1 MNAPNQV
8 SFISRRILKL
18 IRSATFFL
26 LAAPVFVA
34 TTRAQNTI
42 HVPTDQPT
50 IQAAINAAN
59 NGDTVLV
66 APGTYNEN
74 IDFKGKAIVL
84 TTGANAFSDSSVGST
99 IINGSVDG
107 PVVNIATNE
116 PVAATLNG
124 FTIQNGHASAS
135 SGLAAGGIFI
145 SNASPQ
151 ITNNIIT
158 NNLGCGI
165 HVVNLASPLIQGND
179 IKQNTYPTTGTD
191 ILCNSNYG
199 DASSGTGL
207 AIDQA
212 GSIQVIGNTIEDNRL
227 RETGTSSPGCAAGV
241 SIYLGVQ
248 ILLKNNIIRNNHAAC
263 NPGIDEAEFFP
274 AKNLALIQNLIYGN
288 ISDNGSLPAQILLS
302 GTNAAPYPSI
312 TEINNTI
319 YGEGE
324 EILLTF
330 APSTISNNI
339 FVNTSPPLLN
349 SPSFAAGLYCVG
361 TGTQSSPITISH
373 NDIFNTGQLQS
384 GDCPL
389 GPGNLA
395 VDPLFINLSS
405 SDFHTQPTSPVVAT
419 GDINAP
425 LIPPADLDG
434 KARTVCG
441 TIDMG
446 VYEIRPHPPIT
457 LTGSPQTAPG
467 QSNVAFTA
475 AVAGNCNM
483 PTGVVTFLDG
493 TTVLGTAPLNSS
505 GIATFDT
512 SFLFVGT
519 HPITAT
525 YPGDFNFEASTSN
538 TVTEVI
544 TGPPTNSVLNTVSP
558 NPARPL
564 QAITMTATVTSAFTT
579 PMGNISF
586 MANGTVLATVPLTAA
601 GTALATVSTLHAG
614 TYNITAVYGGS
625 TEYAAST
632 SNTIIETVLGT
643 DTATTLTAS
652 PIRRSQDKPSLSPLQ
667 SPGRKLEYPSP
678 EQSPSKT
685 EQSRSQPF
693 RSEPTV

>member
-1 MNAPNQV
+1 M
-8 SFISRRILKL
+8 
-18 IRSATFFL
+18 
-26 LAAPVFVA
+26 
-34 TTRAQNTI
+34 
-42 HVPTDQPT
+42 PTDAPT
-50 IQAAINAAN
+50 IQRAIEAAN

-74 IDFKGKAIVL
+74 IDFKGKAIVI
-84 TTGANAFSDSSVGST
+84 TSGAKAFSDSSVGST

-124 FTIQNGHASAS
+124 FTIQNGHASGS

-179 IKQNTYPTTGTD
+179 IRQNTYPHTSVD
-191 ILCNSNYG
+191 VLCVSNYG
-199 DASSGTGL
+199 GAASGTGL

-212 GSIQVIGNTIEDNRL
+212 GTVQVIGNTIEDNVL
-227 RETGTSSPGCAAGV
+227 DENSSGPGCGAGV
-241 SIYLGVQ
+241 SIYLSVQ
-248 ILLKNNIIRNNHAAC
+248 ILLQNNIIRNNHAAC

-274 AKNLALIQNLIYGN
+274 AKNLVLIQNLIYGN
-288 ISDNGSLPAQILLS
+288 ISDNGSPPAQILLS
-302 GTNAAPYPSI
+302 GTTAAPYPSI

-324 EILLTF
+324 ELLLTF

-339 FVNTSPPLLN
+339 FVNTSPPLLD
-349 SPSFAAGLYCVG
+349 SPPFAAGLFCVG
-361 TGTQSSPITISH
+361 TGTQSSPISISH

-395 VDPLFINLSS
+395 VDPLFLNLSG
-405 SDFHTQPTSPVVAT
+405 SDFHTQPASPVVAA

-425 LIPPADLDG
+425 LIPAADLDG
-434 KARTVCG
+434 KARTVCN

-467 QSNVAFTA
+467 QSNVTFIAT
-475 AVAGNCNM
+475 VTGNCNM

-525 YPGDFNFEASTSN
+525 YPGDF
-538 TVTEVI
+538 
-544 TGPPTNSVLNTVSP
+544 
-558 NPARPL
+558 
-564 QAITMTATVTSAFTT
+564 
-579 PMGNISF
+579 
-586 MANGTVLATVPLTAA
+586 
-601 GTALATVSTLHAG
+601 
-614 TYNITAVYGGS
+614 
-625 TEYAAST
+625 
-632 SNTIIETVLGT
+632 
-643 DTATTLTAS
+643 
-652 PIRRSQDKPSLSPLQ
+652 
-667 SPGRKLEYPSP
+667 
-678 EQSPSKT
+678 
-685 EQSRSQPF
+685 
-693 RSEPTV
+693 